1 MMRGGPHIY
10 MANEC
15 GSLADRLFI
24 NYLGPFMTGMDEPFR
39 CFVTVTLALGDTSN
53 SSLGREGDLLAD

>member
-1 MMRGGPHIY
+1 